1 MRNSFIVY
9 INMILMDSIFLQQP
23 SDNYYKTHTIIVAWV
38 FSVSRNIP
46 IGTSDDLQSKRNRE
60 RHQGIMKVVFR
71 TVPSVSD
78 IMDVGNLKY
87 RV

>member
-1 MRNSFIVY
+1 MNARPFYV
-9 INMILMDSIFLQQP
+9 L
-23 SDNYYKTHTIIVAWV
+23 K
-38 FSVSRNIP
+38 SR
-46 IGTSDDLQSKRNRE
+46 KNRE

-78 IMDVGNLKY
+78 ILDVGNLKY